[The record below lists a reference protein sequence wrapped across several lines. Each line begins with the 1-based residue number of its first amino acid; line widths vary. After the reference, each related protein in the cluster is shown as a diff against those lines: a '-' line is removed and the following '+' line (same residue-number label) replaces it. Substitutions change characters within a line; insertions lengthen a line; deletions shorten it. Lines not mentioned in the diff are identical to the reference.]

1 MKILYGVQGTGQG
14 HISRARAMAQA
25 LREWPV
31 DVTWLFSGRPREA
44 LFDME
49 LFGDFEYRH
58 GLTFTTSAGKLH
70 YTRTALSNNVSRFL
84 GEARELDLAGYDLI
98 VSDYEPVVARAAAK
112 QSRQLVGIGHQ
123 YAFGTQ
129 TPRAGS
135 SWLQEKIMS
144 SFAPVDVPIG
154 LHWYP
159 YADNVLPPILDLPE
173 LPVESGEHMVVYLPF
188 EDQDLVTQ
196 VLRQFPQQKF
206 VQYSS
211 ALSDSKH
218 GNVRRRK
225 ADVKG
230 FKAHLA
236 SCCGV
241 ICNSGFEL
249 ISECLQWR
257 KPVLTKPLEGQMEQ
271 HSNALALHQ
280 LGYATTAA
288 VFDAPTLGD
297 WLERPHVTADIQFP
311 NVAEALATWL
321 AAGAQASP
329 ASLSQRLWGEQAPA
343 RIPAPRP
350 GRHITQKLTAIA

>member
-14 HISRARAMAQA
+14 HISRARAMALA

-31 DVTWLFSGRPREA
+31 EVTWLFSGRPREA

-58 GLTFTTSAGKLH
+58 GLTFTTCAGKLH
-70 YTRTALSNNVSRFL
+70 YTRTALDNNVSRFL
-84 GEARELDLAGYDLI
+84 AESRDLELDRYDLI
-98 VSDYEPVVARAAAK
+98 ISDYEPVIARAAAK
-112 QSRQLVGIGHQ
+112 QGRRLIGIGHQ
-123 YAFGTQ
+123 YAFGTD
-129 TPRAGS
+129 TPRAGT

-154 LHWYP
+154 LHWHP

-173 LPVESGEHMVVYLPF
+173 LPLENGEHMVVYLPF
-188 EDQDLVTQ
+188 EDQGLVTE
-196 VLRQFPQQKF
+196 VLRQFPLQKF

-211 ALSDSKH
+211 ALGNSEH
-218 GNVRRRK
+218 GNVSCRK
-225 ADVKG
+225 ADVTG
-230 FKAHLA
+230 FKSHLA
-236 SCCGV
+236 SCSGV

-257 KPVLTKPLEGQMEQ
+257 KPVLTKPLDGQMEQ

-280 LGYATTAA
+280 LGYATTTS
-288 VFDAPTLGD
+288 VFDVASLGE

-311 NVAEALATWL
+311 DVAEALASWL

-329 ASLSQRLWGEQAPA
+329 ASLNQRLWGEQLPA
-343 RIPAPRP
+343 RIPPPRP
-350 GRHITQKLTAIA
+350 GPDITQKLTAIA